1 MNIVWTGVM
10 ILGFGLLIINNVDLA
25 ISSMLDGGSK
35 AIALALK
42 LWGIYAVW
50 LGVLKVVEA
59 TQLDKKIAKLL
70 SPIINLLVGKVDDYT
85 KGQIAINI
93 TSNLL
98 GMGNASTPSGMNA
111 IAGLDKGSKYATS
124 SMIMILILNSTSL
137 QLVPT
142 TIIGLR
148 AMAGSMSPADIIIP
162 TLIATI
168 ASTFA
173 GIVLVKVFSKILKDK
188 KNE

>member
-1 MNIVWTGVM
+1 MNIVWTSVM
-10 ILGFGLLIINNVDLA
+10 ILGFGLLLINNVDLA
-25 ISSMLDGGSK
+25 VSSMLEGGSK
-35 AIALALK
+35 AITLTLK

-50 LGVLKVVEA
+50 LGILKIVEA
-59 TQLDKKIAKLL
+59 THLDEKISKLL
-70 SPIINLLVGKVDDYT
+70 SPIIKLLVGKTDEYT
-85 KGQIAINI
+85 KNQIAINI

-148 AMAGSMSPADIIIP
+148 AMAGSDSPADIIIP

-168 ASTFA
+168 VSTLA
-173 GIVLVKVFSKILKDK
+173 GIILVKIFSKIFKDK
-188 KNE
+188 KE